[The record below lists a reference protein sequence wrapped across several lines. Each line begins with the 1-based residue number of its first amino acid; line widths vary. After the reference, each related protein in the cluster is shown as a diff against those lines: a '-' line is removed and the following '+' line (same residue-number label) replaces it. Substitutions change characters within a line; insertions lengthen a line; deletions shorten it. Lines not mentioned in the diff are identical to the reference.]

1 MADYNEL
8 GVYNDED
15 MFVRLKANIVNLI
28 TEDDDSISA
37 NILED
42 MFRTINSI
50 EIRLRDACD
59 ERDSY
64 RRRAIKAEFEVKKAA
79 IKNAAETTD

>member
-8 GVYNDED
+8 GVYDDEN
-15 MFVRLKANIVNLI
+15 MFARLKANVVNLI
-28 TEDDDSISA
+28 TEDDDLVVA

-42 MFRTINSI
+42 MFRTINGI

-59 ERDSY
+59 ERDTY
-64 RRRAIKAEFEVKKAA
+64 RRRAIKAEFEVKRAA
-79 IKNAAETTD
+79 AKNAAETTD

>member
-8 GVYNDED
+8 GVYDDED
-15 MFVRLKANIVNLI
+15 MFVRLKANVVNLI
-28 TEDDDSISA
+28 TEDDDLIVA

-50 EIRLRDACD
+50 EIRLHDACD
-59 ERDSY
+59 ERDTY
-64 RRRAIKAEFEVKKAA
+64 RRRAIKAEYDVKRAA
-79 IKNAAETTD
+79 AKNAAETTD